1 MILKPGEKIHVVV
14 RRAFIQDIRRHFI
27 GEVTEATESV
37 VRAEGHAYLYNANTN
52 LFVKKHYNQ
61 VRIFSLVDG
70 VNIISVLPRTA
81 NLKKITY
88 RLTEKNHM
96 VLTDGES
103 LTMDVNEF
111 GVNR

>member
-1 MILKPGEKIHVVV
+1 MIIKPGEKIHVVT
-14 RRAFIQDIRRHFI
+14 RRAFAQDIRRHFI
-27 GEVTEATESV
+27 GEIIDATESLI
-37 VRAEGHAYLYNANTN
+37 RAEGYAYLYDTNTN
-52 LFVKKHYNQ
+52 LFVKKNYSH

-70 VNIISVLPRTA
+70 VNLICILPRTT
-81 NLKKITY
+81 NLKKIAY
-88 RLTEKNHM
+88 RLTEKNRM

>member
-1 MILKPGEKIHVVV
+1 MIIKPGEKIHVVV
-14 RRAFIQDIRRHFI
+14 RRAFAQDIRRHFI
-27 GEVTEATESV
+27 GEVMDSTESLI
-37 VRAEGHAYLYNANTN
+37 RTEGYAYLYDTNTN
-52 LFVKKHYNQ
+52 LFVKKNYSH
-61 VRIFSLVDG
+61 VRIFSMVTG
-70 VNIISVLPRTA
+70 VNIICVLPRTA

-88 RLTEKNHM
+88 RFTEKNRM